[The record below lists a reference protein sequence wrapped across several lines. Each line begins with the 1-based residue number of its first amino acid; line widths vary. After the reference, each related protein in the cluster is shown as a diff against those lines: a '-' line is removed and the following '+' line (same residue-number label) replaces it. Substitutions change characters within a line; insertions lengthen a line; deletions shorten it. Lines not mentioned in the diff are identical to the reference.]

1 MIETIESSYQI
12 YSSGVAS
19 RTWMVIP
26 MFVIAFAI
34 AVPSILELKS
44 IITNE
49 KGRRYMKYLAILF
62 FSYMTITIIVMV
74 DGMSEFKV
82 VEDNVY
88 AHVEGLNCAEKLEY
102 IKSILSDRPHYMTE
116 KLEVYIENDFFGTC
130 GSGDF

>member
-12 YSSGVAS
+12 YSSGVMS

-34 AVPSILELKS
+34 AIPSILELKN

-49 KGRRYMKYLAILF
+49 KGRMYMKYLAILF
-62 FSYMTITIIVMV
+62 FSYMTITIIVMI
-74 DGMSEFKV
+74 DGMSEFKI
-82 VEDNVY
+82 VEENVY
-88 AHVEGLNCAEKLEY
+88 AHVAGLNCEEKLDY
-102 IKSILSDRPHYMTE
+102 IKSILEDRPHYMTE
-116 KLEVYIENDFFGTC
+116 KLEVFIENDFFGTC